1 MDQPRSASIAF
12 GMIRSRLQPAPVTQN
27 SPPQRHGEGP
37 GKGSLVDEVAL
48 NHQLISQ
55 ARPNLPAAARRWGR
69 FYGDRACAECGV
81 VFDEASDR
89 AEDDHILPRSHGGED
104 AGLNLRPL
112 CRDCNRQ
119 RGTRETERSRRWLTL
134 KQRRAAEVE
143 RYFQDAQA
151 YIVGNDALRAPQRG
165 GYIELWEHFNER
177 ADEPAIVELPTGCG
191 KTTLIAAA
199 PYGIA
204 RGRVLIVVPNLTI
217 KETVR
222 RAIAAESPDNVYLV
236 RGILDNPR
244 DLPRYAVI
252 GDGDTPED
260 VILAD
265 IVLANVQQ
273 MPAWLPLFES
283 TTFDMVLVD
292 EGHHVPADT
301 WQLILAKF
309 PKAKRV
315 YFTATPYR
323 ADGRQIYGREVYR
336 YPLSEA
342 IAQGFVKNVVALDA
356 VPEKLTFTLDGVPQE
371 LSLEQV
377 LQLREQDWFSKSI
390 ALSEASNRSIVE
402 KCVSA
407 LVEQCKTGT
416 RHQIIAA
423 ACSIR
428 HAEQV
433 ARLFEAAGVRT
444 AIVHSKLAWEE
455 REKRLNAFHA
465 GRVACIVQV
474 GLLGEGYDHPNIS
487 IAAVFRPYRSLA
499 AYAQFIGRAMRAIP
513 NAKPGDNVAYV
524 ITHKG
529 LNLDRWWQD
538 YKEQRRAAAVL
549 QAIADDEDAEAMEP
563 ATSAEDGAEPGDR
576 VLPLEARTKVLD
588 EVISH
593 YDVDSL
599 LGIDAGVRAQA
610 GRRVEP
616 FEVES
621 LRRQIDDLRR
631 RGLPI
636 PDLDDMIETQQAKY
650 ASTGG
655 YVMNRTQVERRGLL
669 LELKDRFRRSAAGVL
684 NDLSLDYAGRDLIPL
699 IGKGDERNNYEVTI
713 RLMQRTLNAR
723 LELPNH
729 EGRRAWGRDDLRA
742 ALRLVGDVRAA
753 TLQAVSDAAGRP
765 EVRVAR

>member
-1 MDQPRSASIAF
+1 MLNQHNKAA
-12 GMIRSRLQPAPVTQN
+12 
-27 SPPQRHGEGP
+27 
-37 GKGSLVDEVAL
+37 GSHV
-48 NHQLISQ
+48 
-55 ARPNLPAAARRWGR
+55 PAAARRWGR
-69 FYGDRACAECGV
+69 FFGARACDECGV
-81 VFDEASDR
+81 VLDETT
-89 AEDDHILPRSHGGED
+89 AEDDHIAPRAQGGED

-112 CRDCNRQ
+112 CADCNRG
-119 RGTRETERSRRWLTL
+119 RGARETERSRRWLAL
-134 KQRRAAEVE
+134 KQRRAAEVR
-143 RYFQDAQA
+143 RYFQDARA

-165 GYIELWEHFNER
+165 GYIELWEHFQDR

-191 KTTLIAAA
+191 KTTLIAVA

-222 RAIAAESPDNVYLV
+222 RAIAAESADNVYLV
-236 RGILDNPR
+236 RGILDNAR

-273 MPAWLPLFES
+273 MPAWLPLFEKD
-283 TTFDMVLVD
+283 TFDMVLVD

-301 WQLILAKF
+301 WQMILAKF

-323 ADGRQIYGREVYR
+323 ADGRQIFGREVYR
-336 YPLSEA
+336 YPLAEA
-342 IAQGFVKNVVALDA
+342 IAQGYVKNVVALDA
-356 VPEKLTFTLDGVPQE
+356 VPEKLTFTLDGVPQA
-371 LSLEQV
+371 LTLEQV

-390 ALSEASNRSIVE
+390 ALSEACNRSIVE

-433 ARLFEAAGVRT
+433 ARLFEAAGVPT
-444 AIVHSKLAWEE
+444 GIVHSKLPWEE
-455 REKRLNAFHA
+455 REKRLDAFHR
-465 GRVACIVQV
+465 GRLTCIVQV
-474 GLLGEGYDHPNIS
+474 GMLGEGYDHPNIS

-524 ITHKG
+524 IAHKG

-538 YKEQRRAAAVL
+538 YKEQRREAAVL
-549 QAIADDEDAEAMEP
+549 QALADEEAADLE
-563 ATSAEDGAEPGDR
+563 EDGAAASAEQAAEPGER
-576 VLPLEARTKVLD
+576 SLPLEARTKVLD

-599 LGIDAGVRAQA
+599 LSIDAGIRAQA

-616 FEVES
+616 FEVET
-621 LRRQIDDLRR
+621 LRRQIDDLRS

-636 PDLDDMIETQQAKY
+636 PDLDEMLETQQAKF
-650 ASTGG
+650 ASAGG
-655 YVMNRTQVERRGLL
+655 YHLNRTQVERRGLL
-669 LELKDRFRRSAAGVL
+669 LELRDRFRRSAAGVL
-684 NDLSLDYAGRDLIPL
+684 SELRLDYKGRELVPL
-699 IGKGDERNNYEVTI
+699 VGKGDERTNYEVII

-723 LELPNH
+723 LELPNR
-729 EGRRAWGRDDLRA
+729 EGRRSWARDDLRA
-742 ALRLVGDVRAA
+742 ALRLIGEVRAA
-753 TLQAVSDAAGRP
+753 TLEAVAETRREAQTTIVRP
-765 EVRVAR
+765 V

>member
-1 MDQPRSASIAF
+1 
-12 GMIRSRLQPAPVTQN
+12 
-27 SPPQRHGEGP
+27 
-37 GKGSLVDEVAL
+37 
-48 NHQLISQ
+48 
-55 ARPNLPAAARRWGR
+55 
-69 FYGDRACAECGV
+69 
-81 VFDEASDR
+81 
-89 AEDDHILPRSHGGED
+89 
-104 AGLNLRPL
+104 
-112 CRDCNRQ
+112 
-119 RGTRETERSRRWLTL
+119 
-134 KQRRAAEVE
+134 
-143 RYFQDAQA
+143 
-151 YIVGNDALRAPQRG
+151 
-165 GYIELWEHFNER
+165 
-177 ADEPAIVELPTGCG
+177 
-191 KTTLIAAA
+191 
-199 PYGIA
+199 
-204 RGRVLIVVPNLTI
+204 VPNLTI

-236 RGILDNPR
+236 RGILDNVR

-283 TTFDMVLVD
+283 DTFDMVLVD

-301 WQLILAKF
+301 WQQILQKF

-323 ADGRQIYGREVYR
+323 SDGRQIYGREVYR
-336 YPLSEA
+336 YPLAEA

-356 VPEKLTFTLDGVPQE
+356 VPEKLTFTLDGVEQA
-371 LSLEQV
+371 LTLEQL
-377 LQLREQDWFSKSI
+377 LQMREQDWFSKSV
-390 ALSEASNRSIVE
+390 ALSEACNRSIVE

-407 LVEQCKTGT
+407 LVEQCRTGT

-433 ARLFEAAGVRT
+433 ARLFEAAGVKAT
-444 AIVHSKLAWEE
+444 IVHSKLPWEE
-455 REKRLNAFHA
+455 RERRLDAFHA
-465 GRVACIVQV
+465 GRIACVVQV

-487 IAAVFRPYRSLA
+487 IAAIFRPYRSLA

-513 NAKPGDNVAYV
+513 HAKPGDNVAYV

-538 YKEQRRAAAVL
+538 YKEQRREAAVL
-549 QAIADDEDAEAMEP
+549 QAIADEEDLEDDSPPAAEIKEERPPGEP
-563 ATSAEDGAEPGDR
+563 
-576 VLPLEARTKVLD
+576 VLPLEARSKVLD

-599 LGIDAGVRAQA
+599 LSIDAGVRAQA

-616 FEVES
+616 YEVDL

-636 PDLDDMIETQQAKY
+636 PDLDEMIESQQARY
-650 ASTGG
+650 ASASG
-655 YVMNRTQVERRGLL
+655 YALNRTQVERRGLL
-669 LELKDRFRRSAAGVL
+669 LELRDRFRRSTAGVL
-684 NDLSLDYAGRDLIPL
+684 AELRLDYKGRDLVPL
-699 IGKGDERNNYEVTI
+699 VGKGDERSNYEVII
-713 RLMQRTLNAR
+713 RLMQRTLNER
-723 LELPNH
+723 LELPNR
-729 EGRRAWGRDDLRA
+729 EGRRNWSRDDLRA
-742 ALRLVGDVRAA
+742 ALRLIGDVRTV
-753 TLQAVSDAAGRP
+753 TLGAVRETLERP
-765 EVRVAR
+765 SPAVARPL

>member
-1 MDQPRSASIAF
+1 M
-12 GMIRSRLQPAPVTQN
+12 T
-27 SPPQRHGEGP
+27 
-37 GKGSLVDEVAL
+37 
-48 NHQLISQ
+48 SQ
-55 ARPNLPAAARRWGR
+55 HDSSTRPYVPAAARRWGR
-69 FYGDRACAECGV
+69 FFGARACSECGV
-81 VFDEASDR
+81 VLDGEAAR
-89 AEDDHILPRSHGGED
+89 LEDDHITPRAAGGED
-104 AGLNLRPL
+104 AGLNLRPV
-112 CRDCNRQ
+112 CADCNRA
-119 RGTRETERSRRWLTL
+119 RGTRATERSRRWQAL
-134 KQRRAAEVE
+134 KRRRAAEI
-143 RYFQDAQA
+143 RAYFQEARA

-165 GYIELWEHFNER
+165 GYIELWDHFHER
-177 ADEPAIVELPTGCG
+177 PDEPAIVELPTGCG
-191 KTTLIAAA
+191 KTTLIAIA
-199 PYGIA
+199 PFGIA
-204 RGRVLIVVPNLTI
+204 EGRVLIVVPNLTI

-222 RAIAAESPDNVYLV
+222 RAIAAESDQNVYIN
-236 RGILDNPR
+236 RGILDNLR

-283 TTFDMVLVD
+283 DTFDMVLVD

-323 ADGRQIYGREVYR
+323 SDGRQIFGREVYR
-336 YPLSEA
+336 YPLAEA
-342 IAQGFVKNVVALDA
+342 IAQGYVKNVVALDA
-356 VPEKLTFTLDGVPQE
+356 VPEKLTFTLDGVPQA
-371 LSLEQV
+371 LTLEQV

-390 ALSEASNRSIVE
+390 ALSEACNRSIVE
-402 KCVSA
+402 KCVAA

-455 REKRLNAFHA
+455 RERRLEAFHS
-465 GRVACIVQV
+465 GRLACVVQV

-487 IAAVFRPYRSLA
+487 IAAIFRPYRSLA

-513 NAKPGDNVAYV
+513 NARPGDNVAYV

-538 YKEQRRAAAVL
+538 YKEQRREAAVL
-549 QAIADDEDAEAMEP
+549 QAIVEEEEMADLDEGPARDAAEREQGEP
-563 ATSAEDGAEPGDR
+563 S
-576 VLPLEARTKVLD
+576 LPLEARTKVLD

-599 LGIDAGVRAQA
+599 LSIDAGVRAAA

-616 FEVES
+616 FEVEA
-621 LRRQIDDLRR
+621 LRRQIDDLRA
-631 RGLPI
+631 RGLAI
-636 PDLDDMIETQQAKY
+636 PDLDEMIQTQRAKY
-650 ASTGG
+650 ASPGG
-655 YVMNRTQVERRGLL
+655 YYVNRTQLERRGLL
-669 LELKDRFRRSAAGVL
+669 LELRDRFRRSAAAVL
-684 NDLSLDYAGRDLIPL
+684 AELSIDYKGRELVAL
-699 IGKGDERNNYEVTI
+699 VGKGDERSNYEVVI
-713 RLMQRTLNAR
+713 RLMQRLLNAR
-723 LELPNH
+723 LELPNR
-729 EGRRAWGRDDLRA
+729 EGRKAWGRDDLRA
-742 ALRLVGDVRAA
+742 ALRLVADVRAA
-753 TLQAVSDAAGRP
+753 TIQAVAAATGGHRP
-765 EVRVAR
+765 P

>member
-1 MDQPRSASIAF
+1 MTAQHDSVPRSHLS
-12 GMIRSRLQPAPVTQN
+12 T
-27 SPPQRHGEGP
+27 
-37 GKGSLVDEVAL
+37 
-48 NHQLISQ
+48 
-55 ARPNLPAAARRWGR
+55 AARRWGR
-69 FYGDRACAECGV
+69 FYGDSACTECGV
-81 VFDEASDR
+81 VLDGETP
-89 AEDDHILPRSHGGED
+89 AEDDHVQPRAAGGED

-112 CRDCNRQ
+112 CAACNRG
-119 RGTRETERSRRWLTL
+119 RGARQTERSRRWLAL
-134 KQRRAAEVE
+134 KQRRAAEV
-143 RYFQDAQA
+143 RSYFRDARA
-151 YIVGNDALRAPQRG
+151 YIVGNDALRSPQRG
-165 GYIELWEHFNER
+165 GYIELWEHFQER
-177 ADEPAIVELPTGCG
+177 PDEPAIVELPTGCG
-191 KTTLIAAA
+191 KTTLIAVT

-204 RGRVLIVVPNLTI
+204 QGRVLIVVPNLTI

-222 RAIAAESPDNVYLV
+222 RAIAAESPDNVYLN

-283 TTFDMVLVD
+283 DTFDMVLVD

-301 WQLILAKF
+301 WQMILAKF

-323 ADGRQIYGREVYR
+323 ADGKPIFGREVYR
-336 YPLSEA
+336 YPLAEA

-356 VPEKLTFTLDGVPQE
+356 VPEKLTFTIDGVPQA
-371 LSLEQV
+371 LTLEQV
-377 LQLREQDWFSKSI
+377 LQFREQDWFSKSI

-428 HAEQV
+428 HAEQI
-433 ARLFEAAGVRT
+433 ARLFEAAGVRST
-444 AIVHSKLAWEE
+444 IVHSKLAWEE
-455 REKRLNAFHA
+455 REKRLAQYHS
-465 GRVACIVQV
+465 GRITCVVQV
-474 GLLGEGYDHPNIS
+474 GLLGEGYDHPHIS

-499 AYAQFIGRAMRAIP
+499 PYAQFIGRAMRAIP

-524 ITHKG
+524 IAHKG
-529 LNLDRWWQD
+529 LNLDRWWAD
-538 YKEQRRAAAVL
+538 YKEQRREAAIL
-549 QAIADDEDAEAMEP
+549 QAIDEDADVEP
-563 ATSAEDGAEPGDR
+563 PAEGDGDEQEKEPGDPA
-576 VLPLEARTKVLD
+576 LPLEARSGVLD

-599 LGIDAGVRAQA
+599 LSIDAGVRAQA

-616 FEVES
+616 FEVEQ
-621 LRRQIDDLRR
+621 LRRQIDDLRQ

-636 PDLDDMIETQQAKY
+636 PDLDAMIESQQAKY
-650 ASTGG
+650 ASPGG
-655 YVMNRTQVERRGLL
+655 YALNRTQVERRGLL
-669 LELKDRFRRSAAGVL
+669 LELRDRFRRHTAGVL
-684 NDLSLDYAGRDLIPL
+684 NELGLDYKGRDLVPIV
-699 IGKGDERNNYEVTI
+699 GKGEERSNYEVVI

-723 LELPNH
+723 LEVPNR
-729 EGRRAWGRDDLRA
+729 EGRRDWDRDDLRE
-742 ALRLVGDVRAA
+742 ALKLVTEVRTQ
-753 TLQAVSDAAGRP
+753 TLQAVADAAGRGGTG
-765 EVRVAR
+765 VATG

>member
-1 MDQPRSASIAF
+1 MLDEET
-12 GMIRSRLQPAPVTQN
+12 AP
-27 SPPQRHGEGP
+27 
-37 GKGSLVDEVAL
+37 
-48 NHQLISQ
+48 
-55 ARPNLPAAARRWGR
+55 
-69 FYGDRACAECGV
+69 
-81 VFDEASDR
+81 
-89 AEDDHILPRSHGGED
+89 AEDDHIRPHALGGEA

-112 CRDCNRQ
+112 CASCNRG
-119 RGTRETERSRRWLTL
+119 RGTRETERSRRWLDL
-134 KQRRAAEVE
+134 KQRRAVEV
-143 RYFQDAQA
+143 RTYFRDARA

-165 GYIELWEHFNER
+165 GYIELWEHFQER
-177 ADEPAIVELPTGCG
+177 PDEPALVELPTGCG

-204 RGRVLIVVPNLTI
+204 EGRVLIVVPNLTI

-222 RAIAAESPDNVYLV
+222 RAIAAESADNVYLV

-273 MPAWLPLFES
+273 MPAWLPLFEKD
-283 TTFDMVLVD
+283 TFDMVLVD
-292 EGHHVPADT
+292 EGHHVPAET

-323 ADGRQIYGREVYR
+323 ADGKQIYGREVYR
-336 YPLSEA
+336 YPLAEA

-356 VPEKLTFTLDGVPQE
+356 VPETLTFTLDGVPQA
-371 LSLEQV
+371 LTLDQV
-377 LQLREQDWFSKSI
+377 MQLREQDWFSKSI
-390 ALSEASNRSIVE
+390 AMSEACNRSIVE

-444 AIVHSKLAWEE
+444 TIVHSKLAWEE
-455 REKRLNAFHA
+455 REKRLDAFHS
-465 GRVACIVQV
+465 GRITCVVQV

-513 NAKPGDNVAYV
+513 RAKPGDNVAYV

-538 YKEQRRAAAVL
+538 YKEQRREAAVL
-549 QAIADDEDAEAMEP
+549 QAIADEEEAETAEEP
-563 ATSAEDGAEPGDR
+563 ASSNDDEPGEP

-599 LGIDAGVRAQA
+599 LSIDAGVRAQA
-610 GRRVEP
+610 GRRVEA
-616 FEVES
+616 FEVEV
-621 LRRQIDDLRR
+621 LRRQIDDLRS

-636 PDLDDMIETQQAKY
+636 PDLDEMIETQQAKY
-650 ASTGG
+650 ASPGG
-655 YVMNRTQVERRGLL
+655 YHLNRTQVERRGLL
-669 LELKDRFRRSAAGVL
+669 LELRDRFRRSAAGVL
-684 NDLSLDYAGRDLIPL
+684 TELRVDYKGRDLVPL
-699 IGKGDERNNYEVTI
+699 VGKGDERTNYEVII
-713 RLMQRTLNAR
+713 RLMQRTLNSH

-729 EGRRAWGRDDLRA
+729 EGRRSWQRDDLRA
-742 ALRLVGDVRAA
+742 ALKLVTDVRTA
-753 TLQAVSDAAGRP
+753 TLHAVAEASGRVGP
-765 EVRVAR
+765 GVGG

>member
-1 MDQPRSASIAF
+1 MLD
-12 GMIRSRLQPAPVTQN
+12 
-27 SPPQRHGEGP
+27 
-37 GKGSLVDEVAL
+37 
-48 NHQLISQ
+48 
-55 ARPNLPAAARRWGR
+55 
-69 FYGDRACAECGV
+69 GDGATL
-81 VFDEASDR
+81 
-89 AEDDHILPRSHGGED
+89 EDDHIQPRAHGGED

-112 CRDCNRQ
+112 CADCNRG
-119 RGTRETERSRRWLTL
+119 RGTRETERSRRWLAL
-134 KQRRAAEVE
+134 KQRRAAEV
-143 RYFQDAQA
+143 RTYFREARA

-165 GYIELWEHFNER
+165 GYIELWEHFQEHP
-177 ADEPAIVELPTGCG
+177 DEPALVELPTGCG
-191 KTTLIAAA
+191 KTTLIAVA

-204 RGRVLIVVPNLTI
+204 EGRALIVVPNLTI

-236 RGILDNPR
+236 RGVLDNAR

-283 TTFDMVLVD
+283 DTFDMVLVD

-301 WQLILAKF
+301 WQTILAKF

-336 YPLSEA
+336 YPLAEA
-342 IAQGFVKNVVALDA
+342 IAKGFVKNVVALDA

-371 LSLEQV
+371 LTLDQV
-377 LQLREQDWFSKSI
+377 LHLREQDWFSKSV
-390 ALSEASNRSIVE
+390 ALSETCNRSIVE
-402 KCVSA
+402 KCVAA
-407 LVEQCKTGT
+407 LVEQSKTGT

-433 ARLFEAAGVRT
+433 ARLFEAAGLRT
-444 AIVHSKLAWEE
+444 AIVHSKLPWEE
-455 REKRLNAFHA
+455 RERRLDAFHA
-465 GRVACIVQV
+465 GRLACVVQV

-487 IAAVFRPYRSLA
+487 IAAIFRPYRSLA

-513 NAKPGDNVAYV
+513 RARPGDNVAYV

-538 YKEQRRAAAVL
+538 YKEQRREAALL
-549 QAIADDEDAEAMEP
+549 QALDDEDDSDEP
-563 ATSAEDGAEPGDR
+563 EERATTEEDQQEREPGDPI
-576 VLPLEARTKVLD
+576 LPLEARTKVLD

-599 LGIDAGVRAQA
+599 
-610 GRRVEP
+610 
-616 FEVES
+616 
-621 LRRQIDDLRR
+621 
-631 RGLPI
+631 
-636 PDLDDMIETQQAKY
+636 
-650 ASTGG
+650 
-655 YVMNRTQVERRGLL
+655 
-669 LELKDRFRRSAAGVL
+669 
-684 NDLSLDYAGRDLIPL
+684 
-699 IGKGDERNNYEVTI
+699 
-713 RLMQRTLNAR
+713 
-723 LELPNH
+723 
-729 EGRRAWGRDDLRA
+729 
-742 ALRLVGDVRAA
+742 
-753 TLQAVSDAAGRP
+753 
-765 EVRVAR
+765 

>member
-1 MDQPRSASIAF
+1 MLNQHNKAAGSHV
-12 GMIRSRLQPAPVTQN
+12 PV
-27 SPPQRHGEGP
+27 
-37 GKGSLVDEVAL
+37 
-48 NHQLISQ
+48 
-55 ARPNLPAAARRWGR
+55 AARRWGR
-69 FYGDRACAECGV
+69 FFGARACDECGV
-81 VFDEASDR
+81 VLDETT
-89 AEDDHILPRSHGGED
+89 AEDDHIAPRAQGGED

-112 CRDCNRQ
+112 CADCNRG
-119 RGTRETERSRRWLTL
+119 RGARETERSRRWLAL
-134 KQRRAAEVE
+134 KQRRAAEVR
-143 RYFQDAQA
+143 RYFQDARA

-165 GYIELWEHFNER
+165 GYIELWEHFQER
-177 ADEPAIVELPTGCG
+177 PDEPALVELPTGCG
-191 KTTLIAAA
+191 KTTLIAIA

-204 RGRVLIVVPNLTI
+204 EGRVLIVVPNLTI

-222 RAIAAESPDNVYLV
+222 RAIAAESPDNVYV
-236 RGILDNPR
+236 QRGILDNLR

-273 MPAWLPLFES
+273 MPAWLPLFERD
-283 TTFDMVLVD
+283 TFDMVLVD

-301 WQLILAKF
+301 WQQILAKF

-323 ADGRQIYGREVYR
+323 ADGRQIFGREVYR
-336 YPLSEA
+336 YPLAEA
-342 IAQGFVKNVVALDA
+342 IAQGYVKNVVALDA
-356 VPEKLTFTLDGVPQE
+356 VPEKLTFTLDGVPQA
-371 LSLEQV
+371 LTLEQV

-390 ALSEASNRSIVE
+390 ALSEACNRSIVE

-455 REKRLNAFHA
+455 REKRLEAFHN
-465 GRVACIVQV
+465 GRVTCVVQV

-513 NAKPGDNVAYV
+513 RAKPGDNVAYV

-538 YKEQRRAAAVL
+538 YKEQRREAAVL
-549 QAIADDEDAEAMEP
+549 QALADEEDLDEPGEQERVTAAGEDDEP
-563 ATSAEDGAEPGDR
+563 GAPS
-576 VLPLEARTKVLD
+576 VSLEARTKVLD

-599 LGIDAGVRAQA
+599 LSIDAGVRAQA

-616 FEVES
+616 YEVEV
-621 LRRQIDDLRR
+621 LRRQIDDLRA

-636 PDLDDMIETQQAKY
+636 PDLDEMLQTQQAKY
-650 ASTGG
+650 ASPGG
-655 YVMNRTQVERRGLL
+655 YHLNRTQVERRGLL
-669 LELKDRFRRSAAGVL
+669 LELRDRFRRSAAGVL
-684 NDLSLDYAGRDLIPL
+684 SELKLDYKGRDLVPL
-699 IGKGDERNNYEVTI
+699 VGKGDERSNYEVVI
-713 RLMQRTLNAR
+713 RLMQRTLNVH
-723 LELPNH
+723 LDLPNH
-729 EGRRAWGRDDLRA
+729 EGRTMWGRDDLRA

-753 TLQAVSDAAGRP
+753 TLQTIAEAPR
-765 EVRVAR
+765 RVDPSMRRA

>member
-1 MDQPRSASIAF
+1 MSIQHDSSRSHVS
-12 GMIRSRLQPAPVTQN
+12 
-27 SPPQRHGEGP
+27 
-37 GKGSLVDEVAL
+37 
-48 NHQLISQ
+48 
-55 ARPNLPAAARRWGR
+55 AAARRWGR
-69 FYGDRACAECGV
+69 FYGARACSECGV
-81 VFDEASDR
+81 VLDGESER
-89 AEDDHILPRSHGGED
+89 ADDDHITPRALGGED

-112 CRDCNRQ
+112 CAACNRG
-119 RGTRETERSRRWLTL
+119 RGTRETERSRRWLAL
-134 KQRRAAEVE
+134 KQRRAAEV
-143 RYFQDAQA
+143 RSYFQDARA

-165 GYIELWEHFNER
+165 GYIELWEHFEER
-177 ADEPAIVELPTGCG
+177 PDEPAIVELPTGCG

-222 RAIAAESPDNVYLV
+222 RAIAAESEQNVYLI
-236 RGILDNPR
+236 RGILDNAR

-283 TTFDMVLVD
+283 DTFDMVLVD

-301 WQLILAKF
+301 WQQILAKF
-309 PKAKRV
+309 PRAKRV

-323 ADGRQIYGREVYR
+323 ADGRPIFGREVYR
-336 YPLSEA
+336 YPLAEA

-356 VPEKLTFTLDGVPQE
+356 VPEKLTFTLDGVPQA
-371 LSLEQV
+371 LTLEQV

-390 ALSEASNRSIVE
+390 ALSEACNRSIVE
-402 KCVSA
+402 KCVAA

-444 AIVHSKLAWEE
+444 AIVHSRLPWEE
-455 REKRLNAFHA
+455 RERRLDAFHA
-465 GRVACIVQV
+465 GRLACVVQV
-474 GLLGEGYDHPNIS
+474 GMLGEGYDHANIS

-513 NAKPGDNVAYV
+513 NARPGDNVAYV

-538 YKEQRRAAAVL
+538 YKEQRREAAML
-549 QAIADDEDAEAMEP
+549 QAIADDEDAHALD
-563 ATSAEDGAEPGDR
+563 AADGEGSEEREPGEPN
-576 VLPLEARTKVLD
+576 LPLEARTKVLD

-599 LGIDAGVRAQA
+599 LSIDAGVRAAA

-616 FEVES
+616 FEVET
-621 LRRQIDDLRR
+621 LRRQIDDLRA
-631 RGLPI
+631 RGLAI
-636 PDLDDMIETQQAKY
+636 PDLDEMIETQQAKY
-650 ASTGG
+650 ASPGG
-655 YVMNRTQVERRGLL
+655 YHLNRTQVERRGLL
-669 LELKDRFRRSAAGVL
+669 LELRDRFRRSAAAVL
-684 NDLSLDYAGRDLIPL
+684 SELRLDYRGRELVPL
-699 IGKGDERNNYEVTI
+699 AGKGDERSNYEVVI

-723 LELPNH
+723 LELPNRA
-729 EGRRAWGRDDLRA
+729 GRRQWQRDDLRA
-742 ALRLVGDVRAA
+742 ALRLVADVRAA
-753 TLQAVSDAAGRP
+753 TVQAISGAIHGQQPAQPV
-765 EVRVAR
+765 